1 MLKRPIGGTLGQRAG
16 MSEEEDALRAMSPRS
31 RTLALAQFGLVG
43 ARDWEELQTMGEAAQ
58 IEERSGGD
66 LAARIERWKA
76 VERFVTG
83 YRGLALASGALGGQ
97 VLDFY
102 CVEHEMWCW
111 QVTDQIAQGMGD
123 GILTRSQQ
131 RRFEAKYD
139 RMLGG
144 HRAAEEWLRWMLRHL
159 SGRREMLGN

>member
-16 MSEEEDALRAMSPRS
+16 MWEDADALRAMSPRS
-31 RTLALAQFGLVG
+31 RTLALAQSGLG
-43 ARDWEELQTMGEAAQ
+43 ARDWEELQTRAEAAQ
-58 IEERSGGD
+58 IKERSGGD

-76 VERFVTG
+76 VEGFVLG
-83 YRGLALASGALGGQ
+83 YRGLALASGA
-97 VLDFY
+97 LDFY

-144 HRAAEEWLRWMLRHL
+144 HRAAEEWLRWMLRHV

>member
-1 MLKRPIGGTLGQRAG
+1 MW
-16 MSEEEDALRAMSPRS
+16 EEADALRAMSPRS
-31 RTLALAQFGLVG
+31 RTLALAQFGLLG

-76 VERFVTG
+76 VERFVTC
-83 YRGLALASGALGGQ
+83 YRGLALASGA
-97 VLDFY
+97 LDFY

-111 QVTDQIAQGMGD
+111 QVIDQIAQGMGEGMGNWQVID
-123 GILTRSQQ
+123 QM
-131 RRFEAKYD
+131 RFEAKYD

-144 HRAAEEWLRWMLRHL
+144 HRAAEEWLRWMLTHVK
-159 SGRREMLGN
+159 GRREMLGK

>member
-1 MLKRPIGGTLGQRAG
+1 M
-16 MSEEEDALRAMSPRS
+16 
-31 RTLALAQFGLVG
+31 
-43 ARDWEELQTMGEAAQ
+43 
-58 IEERSGGD
+58 
-66 LAARIERWKA
+66 
-76 VERFVTG
+76 ERFVTG

-144 HRAAEEWLRWMLRHL
+144 HRAAEEWLRWMLRHV